1 MSDQRDWLRSIFRR
15 PAKPHAQVRHEMSLA
30 RGAPRGD
37 WDEDHANEPRTLN
50 LAILRRLF
58 GYTKPYASRR
68 NRLFVLV
75 TIRSMQLPLL
85 AWAVGAIIQGPVAEN
100 NPSKL
105 LWALVAYLALV
116 LFTDW
121 TLYYRQLYA
130 LELGENVTRDLRLIL
145 LKHLF
150 TLPMSFFHR
159 TKVGSIIS
167 RMTSDIEAVR
177 LGVQNFLFVG
187 LVQCGQMFC
196 ACVLMLHYNWK
207 LFLVVLLTVPPAWL
221 LDRFFRSRL
230 SEATRKMQESFSR
243 VTASLAESV
252 AGIRVTQSFGREA
265 VNAGIFKRLA
275 HDHSLYNLNFARASG
290 QFIPLLE
297 VNSQFFI
304 STVLLVGGY
313 CAFHPAWNMPAGDL
327 IVFFFLANQFFGP
340 ITVLGNQFA
349 QALTALAGDERLFR
363 TLDTPPDWQDAP
375 DATELP
381 RIKGRVEFR
390 NVTFGYDPQRPVLN
404 GISFTAEPGQT
415 IALVGHTGSGKTSI
429 INLLSKF
436 YQAQG
441 GEILLDGVEIKTVTG
456 SSLRRQMG
464 LVLQQSFL
472 FTGTVADNIRL
483 PKPTATDEEMLA
495 VLKRLDC
502 LDLLQSLPHG
512 LQTVVGEKGR
522 GLSAG
527 QQQLVCFARAML
539 ADPRILI
546 LDEATSAIDTI
557 TEARLQAALAKLL
570 EGRTSFVV
578 AHRLSTIR
586 TASQVLVI
594 DHGHLIERGT
604 HAQLLTQGGVY
615 AALYRQ
621 FASVAEGT
629 SSEEGRG

>member
-1 MSDQRDWLRSIFRR
+1 MSDQGDWMRSIFRR

-37 WDEDHANEPRTLN
+37 WDDDHANEPRTLN
-50 LAILRRLF
+50 LNILRRLF
-58 GYTKPYASRR
+58 SYTSPYAKRR
-68 NRLFVLV
+68 NRLFALV

-85 AWAVGAIIQGPVAEN
+85 AWAVGAIIQGPVAAHDAT
-100 NPSKL
+100 KL
-105 LWALVAYLALV
+105 LWALVAYLGLV

-150 TLPMSFFHR
+150 TLPMAFFHR
-159 TKVGSIIS
+159 TKVGSVIS

-207 LFLVVLLTVPPAWL
+207 LFLVVLLTAIPAWG

-313 CAFHPAWNMPAGDL
+313 CAFHPEWNMPAGDL

-349 QALTALAGDERLFR
+349 QALTALAGAERLFR

-375 DATELP
+375 DAQTLP
-381 RIKGRVEFR
+381 RLHGRVEFR
-390 NVTFGYDPQRPVLN
+390 NVTFGYDPKRPVLN
-404 GISFTAEPGQT
+404 GISFVAEPGQT

-483 PKPTATDEEMLA
+483 PKPTATDEEVLA

-502 LDLLQSLPHG
+502 LDLLQSLPQG
-512 LQTVVGEKGR
+512 LHTMVGEKGR

-621 FASVAEGT
+621 FASVAEG
-629 SSEEGRG
+629 EARN